1 MGADRFRDTDDA
13 EGPIGGPR
21 VRSRIVRI
29 GAVTIGLGWVIS
41 AQGEPFIGQF
51 ELKTLDAE
59 AGAFEFQSQNAWA
72 WDQPS
77 RQIDLDDDE
86 LLFDENSLFRERY
99 ALELEIGLSQRYKMR
114 IGVEAEK
121 ERLDEPPNLEQANAF
136 GELELEEIGAE
147 LVTILIPREADGA
160 GLGAVVEL
168 EGPFDQEGPN
178 NLSLG
183 PILEFQSGQWF
194 AAAVPMAVYAF
205 GGDSEAGE
213 EVDTKWDFAYAAQL
227 MYRFSS
233 TWSAALEGYGT
244 IERLG
249 SSGHASESARRFGD
263 HNQHRAGI
271 VVYYARAL
279 GGART
284 SAIEDENSEQEESPE
299 LTIGLGLLE
308 GLNGDTADHTLK
320 LSIEVDF

>member
-1 MGADRFRDTDDA
+1 MESHRDRDTHDA
-13 EGPIGGPR
+13 DGDLGGPR

-29 GAVTIGLGWVIS
+29 GAVAIGLGWGLI

-72 WDQPS
+72 WHQPS
-77 RQIDLDDDE
+77 RQIDLDGDE
-86 LLFDENSLFRERY
+86 TSFDENSLFRERY

-121 ERLDEPPNLEQANAF
+121 ERLDEPPNLAQANAF

-147 LVTILIPREADGA
+147 LVTILVPRDADGA

-168 EGPFDQEGPN
+168 EGPIDQEGPN

-183 PILEFQSGQWF
+183 PIVEFQSGKWF

-205 GGDSEAGE
+205 GGDSEPGE

-244 IERLG
+244 VERLG
-249 SSGHASESARRFGD
+249 SSGHASESADRFGD
-263 HNQHRAGI
+263 FNQHRAGI

-279 GGART
+279 GARAS
-284 SAIEDENSEQEESPE
+284 SAEAEESEQEEDPE
-299 LTIGLGLLE
+299 ITIGLGLLE
-308 GLNGDTADHTLK
+308 GLNGNTADHTLK